1 MEVGI
6 DAAALDDRVSLTFT
20 YYHRRTVNALF
31 LVPQPPSNGFGAQ
44 LENVG
49 ELSAAG
55 LEASLDATL
64 LRGSWLTWD
73 LGSTIST
80 NHTKVLS
87 TGGAIFYNFVP
98 GQPAPVW
105 RGAKVTNRDAFA
117 DPEYAL
123 DAFFGP
129 SVPTVIINPFTTLR
143 LPHGLLLTARGEYQG
158 GAWGQ
163 DFPSRLVAQRGPRG
177 PVGCDDVYKI
187 VPWASYTGPGDPN
200 APAAISQV
208 RALDRARCYKNA
220 RSDVWFMPLDF
231 FKLREVTVQTPIPI
245 RFIPQATSAFASL
258 ALSEAINWVAFF
270 GGDASKE
277 FRQGG
282 RIHPVKL
289 PLDPGQLSVQE
300 IPDNAWNFAQ
310 QARWVAEDA
319 VRRFRDVMGAQFDSY
334 DLGAKALLYAGY
346 ANRLLGENMCEAV
359 IDGGAP
365 SDYKD
370 YFRRAESALTEAIS
384 VAGAAGDARVSTA
397 ATAARASVR
406 LMLGDDAG
414 ATSDAAA
421 VPTDFVF
428 QAVYSIE
435 NEDYYNFLYWVNAN
449 QPYREISVSAT
460 FYEQYYKDTGDPRVA
475 WSTNPAVPTAEF
487 RYVPWLFPTKYTGRE
502 SPINLST
509 GREMRLVEAEIAL
522 RAGDWQMAMSKIN
535 GVHTAVI
542 SDTTGGQPLAPW
554 PATNITEAWTALK
567 RERGIELWL
576 EARRLGDERRW
587 LESSTPGDMEDMSD
601 RVRLCFPIGL
611 DERRA
616 NPNVGPDHVDP
627 KNPLYQ
633 GTLP

>member
-1 MEVGI
+1 MRMQILRLLSRRGFVVRAGALVVLGTL
-6 DAAALDDRVSLTFT
+6 AACNLSVDNPDRVQDPLL
-20 YYHRRTVNALF
+20 ND
-31 LVPQPPSNGFGAQ
+31 PGAH
-44 LENVG
+44 
-49 ELSAAG
+49 AA
-55 LEASLDATL
+55 
-64 LRGSWLTWD
+64 
-73 LGSTIST
+73 
-80 NHTKVLS
+80 V
-87 TGGAIFYNFVP
+87 
-98 GQPAPVW
+98 
-105 RGAKVTNRDAFA
+105 
-117 DPEYAL
+117 
-123 DAFFGP
+123 
-129 SVPTVIINPFTTLR
+129 
-143 LPHGLLLTARGEYQG
+143 
-158 GAWGQ
+158 
-163 DFPSRLVAQRGPRG
+163 VAG
-177 PVGCDDVYKI
+177 
-187 VPWASYTGPGDPN
+187 
-200 APAAISQV
+200 
-208 RALDRARCYKNA
+208 
-220 RSDVWFMPLDF
+220 
-231 FKLREVTVQTPIPI
+231 
-245 RFIPQATSAFASL
+245 ASL

-277 FRQGG
+277 FTQGG

-289 PLDPGQLSVQE
+289 PLDPGQLSVEE
-300 IPDNAWNFAQ
+300 IPDNAWNSAQ

-319 VRRFRDVMGAQFDSY
+319 VRRFRDVMGVQFASY
-334 DLGAKALLYAGY
+334 DLAAKALLYAGY

-370 YFRRAESALTEAIS
+370 YFRRAESALTEAIA
-384 VAGAAGDARVSTA
+384 VAGAARDTGVSTA

-414 ATSDAAA
+414 AASDAAT
-421 VPTDFVF
+421 VPTNFAF
-428 QAVYSIE
+428 RAVYSIE

-460 FYEQYYKDTGDPRVA
+460 PNEQYDTTTGDPRVR
-475 WSTNPAVPTAEF
+475 WRTDPKVPTAEF
-487 RYVPWLFPTKYTGRE
+487 TYVPWLFPTKYAGRD

-535 GVHTAVI
+535 GVRTAVI

-587 LESSTPGDMEDMSD
+587 VESNTPGDMEDMSD

-611 DERRA
+611 GERRA

-633 GTLP
+633 GTIP

>member
-1 MEVGI
+1 MRMQILRPLPRRGFAVRAGALGVLVTL
-6 DAAALDDRVSLTFT
+6 AACNLSVDNPDRVQDPLL
-20 YYHRRTVNALF
+20 ND
-31 LVPQPPSNGFGAQ
+31 PGAH
-44 LENVG
+44 
-49 ELSAAG
+49 AA
-55 LEASLDATL
+55 
-64 LRGSWLTWD
+64 
-73 LGSTIST
+73 
-80 NHTKVLS
+80 V
-87 TGGAIFYNFVP
+87 
-98 GQPAPVW
+98 
-105 RGAKVTNRDAFA
+105 
-117 DPEYAL
+117 
-123 DAFFGP
+123 
-129 SVPTVIINPFTTLR
+129 
-143 LPHGLLLTARGEYQG
+143 
-158 GAWGQ
+158 
-163 DFPSRLVAQRGPRG
+163 VAG
-177 PVGCDDVYKI
+177 
-187 VPWASYTGPGDPN
+187 
-200 APAAISQV
+200 
-208 RALDRARCYKNA
+208 
-220 RSDVWFMPLDF
+220 
-231 FKLREVTVQTPIPI
+231 
-245 RFIPQATSAFASL
+245 ASL

-289 PLDPGQLSVQE
+289 PLHPGQLSVEE
-300 IPDNAWNFAQ
+300 IPDNAWNSAQ

-319 VRRFRDVMGAQFDSY
+319 VRRFRDVMGAQFENY

-365 SDYKD
+365 SDSKD

-414 ATSDAAA
+414 AAADAAA
-421 VPTDFVF
+421 VPTEFVF

-435 NEDYYNFLYWVNAN
+435 NENYYNFLYWVNAN
-449 QPYREISVSAT
+449 QPYREISVYAT
-460 FYEQYYKDTGDPRVA
+460 FYEQYYRDTGDPRVA

-487 RYVPWLFPTKYTGRE
+487 QYVPWLFPTIYTGRS

-522 RAGDWQMAMSKIN
+522 RAGDWPTAISKIN
-535 GVHTAVI
+535 GVRTTVI
-542 SDTTGGQPLAPW
+542 SKTTGQPLAPW
-554 PATNITEAWTALK
+554 PATNVTEAWTALK

-587 LESSTPGDMEDMSD
+587 VESSTPGDMEDMSD

-611 DERRA
+611 GERRA

-627 KNPLYQ
+627 TNPLYQ